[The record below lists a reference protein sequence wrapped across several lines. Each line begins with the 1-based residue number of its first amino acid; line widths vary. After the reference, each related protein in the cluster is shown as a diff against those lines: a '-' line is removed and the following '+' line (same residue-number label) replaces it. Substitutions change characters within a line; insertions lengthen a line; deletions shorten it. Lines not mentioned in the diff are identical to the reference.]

1 MDIQYLKEFVALAK
15 EKQYYL
21 ASKCLYLSQ
30 STLSRHIQ
38 ALEKELGVLLFKRTT
53 REVNLS
59 KEGEIFL
66 PYAQNILENY
76 SLASSKLES
85 YKKETQKVSTIGIIH
100 NPEKWNVARYL
111 ADFYSAYKDVHF
123 KIVEG
128 TSSELFQKFKDNEIQ
143 AFTSVYLFGSKKP
156 ERFIPAGKSQL
167 VAAISKSN
175 PLSKKKHLTLQDLE
189 GVPLFVPQANY
200 FTYQAFKKRC
210 EKESFMPNIVYEGN
224 SNGINTLIKES
235 NGVLLQDEHIMDDQ
249 FKESFALIPFEP
261 EICYIY
267 GLEYKKDLSKDEQ
280 TFVNYIASRCENL
293 KL

>member
-1 MDIQYLKEFVALAK
+1 MDIQHLKEFVVLAK
-15 EKQYYL
+15 EKQYFL
-21 ASKCLYLSQ
+21 ASKRLYLSQ

-59 KEGEIFL
+59 EEGKLFL

-76 SLASSKLES
+76 SLAVSKLES
-85 YKKETQKVSTIGIIH
+85 YEKEAQKVSTIGIIH
-100 NPEKWNVARYL
+100 NPEKWNVARFL

-123 KIVEG
+123 KIIEG
-128 TSSELFQKFKDNEIQ
+128 TSSELFQKFRDNEVQVI
-143 AFTSVYLFGSKKP
+143 TSVYLLGSKKP

-175 PLSKKKHLTLQDLE
+175 PLSKKKFLTLQDLKN
-189 GVPLFVPQANY
+189 VPLFVPQENY

-210 EKESFMPNIVYEGN
+210 EKESFEPNIVYEGN

-235 NGVLLQDEHIMDDQ
+235 RGVLIQDEHIMDDQ
-249 FKESFALIPFEP
+249 FKESFVLVPFKP
-261 EICYIY
+261 EISYIY

-280 TFVNYIASRCENL
+280 TFVNYIGSRCENF
-293 KL
+293 KP